1 MHVSHPEE
9 IIRHLDDEY
18 NLLILKGGEIGYTCK
33 KSGCKYN
40 EKVIDT
46 IKIQ

>member
-9 IIRHLDDEY
+9 IIRHLDDEF